1 MALRAPR
8 LHREAVSSP
17 ACRPEEGG
25 RAVYRA
31 CGEDLRPRQ
40 LVDEY
45 DKVVSDNAL
54 GENVGELRDTLRGF
68 YQVLKA
74 KGELLRFV
82 FMTGVTKYA
91 KMGVFSGLNNL
102 NDITLD
108 PGYATMLGYTQK
120 ELEENFAGSI
130 E

>member
-1 MALRAPR
+1 MGLSALGKV
-8 LHREAVSSP
+8 AV
-17 ACRPEEGG
+17 
-25 RAVYRA
+25 
-31 CGEDLRPRQ
+31 

-68 YQVLKA
+68 YQVIKA